1 MITIFSNQRD
11 KKMDSPHNQTIWH
24 WVTPIVLSIL
34 FTGGTIMLTA
44 GSWRQ
49 KLEDVDLQNKEMK
62 IQLEKI
68 NHKLDN
74 MATKEDLRDFK
85 GDVKDRLNDRQK

>member
-1 MITIFSNQRD
+1 
-11 KKMDSPHNQTIWH
+11 MDSPHKTTIWH
-24 WVTPIVLSIL
+24 WITPIVLSIL

-49 KLEDVDLQNKEMK
+49 KLDDVDFQNKEMK

-68 NHKLDN
+68 NNKLDN